1 MFPGAI
7 GYPLEMDGSPAIYIS
22 SNFKMVKSNIS
33 TDRKGKEI
41 NDSIPSFTIC
51 MSILLGSY

>member
-1 MFPGAI
+1 
-7 GYPLEMDGSPAIYIS
+7 
-22 SNFKMVKSNIS
+22 MVKSNIS